1 MSRTASARQIRVPPV
16 RRGGARPSRKSGV
29 GGTLIG
35 LFVGIAIGIGLAAAV
50 AFYLMKTGNPYQPV
64 VTPGA
69 RDVPREP
76 GRPGKP
82 ESSAAEK
89 PRFDF
94 YKILPGI
101 EEPKTPA
108 ARPNERLAGDRATA
122 ERALAPEKAAA
133 REEARPAAVDR
144 APDKPAEPAPKPA
157 EKFWL
162 QAGSFANEGDAEN
175 LKAQLALSGWEA
187 TLQQANVPDRGVRYR
202 VRLGPYGSADEMNRA
217 RGELVKRGFEV
228 SAVR

>member
-1 MSRTASARQIRVPPV
+1 MSRTASARQIRVPPL

-35 LFVGIAIGIGLAAAV
+35 LFIGIAIGIGLAAAV
-50 AFYLMKTGNPYQPV
+50 AFYLMKAGNPYQPA

-82 ESSAAEK
+82 ESSVAEK

-94 YKILPGI
+94 YKIPPGI

-108 ARPNERLAGDRATA
+108 RPSERLAGDRATA
-122 ERALAPEKAAA
+122 ERARAGEGRRL
-133 REEARPAAVDR
+133 EEARPRPSSEAR
-144 APDKPAEPAPKPA
+144 RTSRRNRRRSRPRSSGCRP
-157 EKFWL
+157 
-162 QAGSFANEGDAEN
+162 GRSRTRGDAEN

-202 VRLGPYGSADEMNRA
+202 VRLGPYGSAEEMNRV